1 MHVSIIKVTATT
13 RDFVTLAFLHGLVIC
28 PNSIFKTDFNKW
40 NIITVNMGDFLNQV
54 FTLLTSDSGSLFY
67 HLWLVFAIITAWT
80 LAFMQWRSSGFP
92 QVRRTMF
99 GLGVLFFAQLGLF
112 LLSIFGNGFLNLSI
126 ILPPLERGIML
137 FSLVWMAWLWA
148 FPEPARA
155 ADAGT
160 WLLALLVAAAFG
172 LSIVAYSAQ
181 PAASSYNLTTDD
193 GIWQLGSIGF
203 SVFALFLLLV
213 RRPNG
218 WGNGLAVFLIA
229 FAGHLVYMMIG
240 RTNGD
245 YPGLV
250 RLAYMAAFPI
260 LITLTLRFPTSSTS
274 SIPATTRQ
282 DSSFNGERRRY
293 STDPKTFHALL
304 ALAGESSAD
313 KLSQA
318 ITRAIAQTMLADLCF
333 LIYLTDNKNQMQI
346 ASGYDLIRD
355 ENLEGGSLN
364 KNLIPMLTN
373 ALQRGRPLR
382 LPSSSTS
389 ADIKG
394 LSDLLG
400 LASPGHLMSVP
411 IVTPEKDPIG
421 GILMLSPY
429 SNRLWSAED
438 QAFLANIAISLVPV
452 IQRGQRMT
460 SLEQKGEQA
469 KLALDAAQ
477 SRITDME
484 RRNNDLLKQ
493 MEAVKA
499 DAQAGLAQAENLA
512 ELTRMQEEA
521 QKAIE
526 RLKQEN
532 EDLRAGKGVK
542 GVKGIP
548 NIASNQ
554 VEGELRLTLEEVAR
568 LQNQLA
574 EANMRVIEAEKG
586 SASAHSTEQA
596 EVVAS
601 ISQELRQPMS
611 SIVGYTDLLLG
622 ESVGILGALQRKFVE
637 RIKSSTERIGS
648 LIDDLI
654 QVTTLETGLNELKP
668 EIVDLNL
675 IIDNAMSYTSSQ
687 VREKNI
693 SLHLDLPKNVSTIHA
708 DREALQQILIHLLQN
723 AGAASPLE
731 GTVHLKVQTH
741 AEEGKEYVLIQVSD
755 TGGGISAEDLP
766 RVFTR
771 LYRADNVLIQGVG
784 DTGVGL
790 SIAKTLTEAQ
800 KGRIWV
806 ESEQG
811 VGSTFSVLLPISKN
825 ASGRASE
832 N

>member
-1 MHVSIIKVTATT
+1 MGATLD
-13 RDFVTLAFLHGLVIC
+13 RFFSV
-28 PNSIFKTDFNKW
+28 
-40 NIITVNMGDFLNQV
+40 
-54 FTLLTSDSGSLFY
+54 LTQPEGSLIY
-67 HLWLVFAIITAWT
+67 HLILVFSIAGA
-80 LAFMQWRSSGFP
+80 LQAAFVHWRSSEFP
-92 QVRRTMF
+92 QARRTMF
-99 GLGVLFFAQLGLF
+99 GLGILLIAQILLFMIGGIGIQGFINLPLF
-112 LLSIFGNGFLNLSI
+112 
-126 ILPPLERGIML
+126 LPPLDRAVTL
-137 FSLVWMAWLWA
+137 FSLVWMIWLWA
-148 FPEPARA
+148 FPEPSRP
-155 ADAGT
+155 ADAAT
-160 WLLALLVAAAFG
+160 WLLSLLVMAALG
-172 LSIVAYSAQ
+172 LSLVAYSAE
-181 PAASSYNLTTDD
+181 PSLPPYNRTTYD
-193 GIWQLGSIGF
+193 GIWQLASIGF
-203 SVFALFLLLV
+203 SVFGLFILLV

-218 WGNGLAVFLIA
+218 WGYGMAVFLLS
-229 FAGHLVYMMIG
+229 FAGHLLHMIFG
-240 RTNGD
+240 RVDGD
-245 YPGLV
+245 FPGAV
-250 RLAYMAAFPI
+250 RFAHMAAFPI
-260 LITLTLRFPTSSTS
+260 LMTLPQRFPAPTNTLTTVKQQQDVPTG
-274 SIPATTRQ
+274 
-282 DSSFNGERRRY
+282 GERRRY

-313 KLSQA
+313 KVSEA

-346 ASGYDLIRD
+346 ASGYDLIRE
-355 ENLEGGSLN
+355 ENLEGGSMS
-364 KNLIPMLTN
+364 KTVIPMLTN

-400 LASPGHLMSVP
+400 LTNPGHLLSVP

-421 GILMLSPY
+421 GVLLLSPY

-438 QAFLANIAISLVPV
+438 QAFLANIAISLVPI
-452 IQRGQRMT
+452 IQRGQKMT
-460 SLEQKGEQA
+460 SLEQRGEQT
-469 KLALDAAQ
+469 KQALDVAQ
-477 SRITDME
+477 SRITDLE

-493 MEAVKA
+493 MEAVRA
-499 DAQAGLAQAENLA
+499 DSQEGLAQAENLA
-512 ELTRMQEEA
+512 ELTKMQEEA

-532 EDLRAGKGVK
+532 EELRATKKVK
-542 GVKGIP
+542 GGTSG
-548 NIASNQ
+548 ASAANSVQ
-554 VEGELRLTLEEVAR
+554 IENELRITLEEVAR

-574 EANMRVIEAEKG
+574 EANMRVIEAEK
-586 SASAHSTEQA
+586 STSSAHSTEQA

-637 RIKSSTERIGS
+637 RIKASTERIGA

-654 QVTTLETGLNELKP
+654 QVTTLESGLNELKP
-668 EIVDLNL
+668 EPVDLNV

-693 SLHLDLPKNVSTIHA
+693 SMHLDLPKNVAPIYA

-731 GTVHLKVQTH
+731 GTVHLKVQTK
-741 AEEGKEYVLIQVSD
+741 AEDGKEYVLIQVSD
-755 TGGGISAEDLP
+755 TGGGIPTEDLQ

-771 LYRADNVLIQGVG
+771 LFRADNVLIQGVG

-806 ESEQG
+806 ESEPG
-811 VGSTFSVLLPISKN
+811 VGSTFSVLLPIAKN
-825 ASGRASE
+825 AAMKTAE
-832 N
+832 K

>member
-1 MHVSIIKVTATT
+1 MGASLT
-13 RDFVTLAFLHGLVIC
+13 
-28 PNSIFKTDFNKW
+28 SIFT
-40 NIITVNMGDFLNQV
+40 FL
-54 FTLLTSDSGSLFY
+54 TTSEGSLVY
-67 HLWLVFAIITAWT
+67 HIVLVFAIITT
-80 LAFMQWRSSGFP
+80 LQSAFFHARSSGFP
-92 QVRRTMF
+92 QARRAVF
-99 GLGVLFFAQLGLF
+99 GLGILISAQIALFIFNALAAQVLSLSAF
-112 LLSIFGNGFLNLSI
+112 LPAIDRALT
-126 ILPPLERGIML
+126 L
-137 FSLVWMAWLWA
+137 FSLIWMIWLWA
-148 FPEPARA
+148 FPEPSRI
-155 ADAGT
+155 ADVVT
-160 WLLALLVAAAFG
+160 TLVSLLLAAAFA
-172 LSIVAYSAQ
+172 LTLVTYSLSPSVPFNITYLDTLWQVTSIVT
-181 PAASSYNLTTDD
+181 AAL
-193 GIWQLGSIGF
+193 GI
-203 SVFALFLLLV
+203 LLV
-213 RRPNG
+213 VFRRPNG
-218 WGNGLAVFLIA
+218 WGNGMAVFLLA
-229 FAGHLVYMMIG
+229 LTGHTLHMLFG
-240 RTNGD
+240 RTIPGD
-245 YPGLV
+245 FPGAV
-250 RLAYMAAFPI
+250 RLLYLATAPI
-260 LITLTLRFPTSSTS
+260 LMTLPQRFPAPSSGGTTSVSKTS
-274 SIPATTRQ
+274 APV
-282 DSSFNGERRRY
+282 DERRRY

-304 ALAGESSAD
+304 ALAGESSTD

-333 LIYLTDNKNQMQI
+333 LIYLTDNNNQMQI
-346 ASGYDLIRD
+346 ASGYDLIRE
-355 ENLEGGSLN
+355 ENLDGGSMN
-364 KNLIPMLTN
+364 KNMIPMLTN

-421 GILMLSPY
+421 GVLMLSPY

-438 QAFLANIAISLVPV
+438 QAFLANIALSLVPI

-460 SLEQKGEQA
+460 TLEAKGEQTRQ
-469 KLALDAAQ
+469 ALDIAQ
-477 SRITDME
+477 TRIADME

-499 DAQAGLAQAENLA
+499 DSQEGLAQAEHLVA
-512 ELTRMQEEA
+512 LTKMQEEA

-526 RLKQEN
+526 KLKKEN
-532 EDLRAGKGVK
+532 EDLRAAKD
-542 GVKGIP
+542 VKGIK
-548 NIASNQ
+548 STGTSGGSSKQ
-554 VEGELRLTLEEVAR
+554 MEGELRMTLEEVAR

-586 SASAHSTEQA
+586 VTATRSSEQA

-637 RIKSSTERIGS
+637 RIKSSTERIGT

-654 QVTTLETGLNELKP
+654 QVTTLETGLNEMKP
-668 EIVDLNL
+668 EQVDLNL

-693 SLHLDLPKNVSTIHA
+693 SMHLDLPKNMQPIHA

-723 AGAASPLE
+723 AGSASPME
-731 GTVHLKVQTH
+731 GTVNLTVRTR
-741 AEEGKEYVLIQVSD
+741 AGDGKDYVLIQVTD
-755 TGGGISAEDLP
+755 TGGGISSEDLP

-806 ESEQG
+806 DSKAG
-811 VGSTFSVLLPISKN
+811 VGSSFSVLLPIAK
-825 ASGRASE
+825 ATE
-832 N
+832 K

>member
-1 MHVSIIKVTATT
+1 MGASLT
-13 RDFVTLAFLHGLVIC
+13 
-28 PNSIFKTDFNKW
+28 SIFT
-40 NIITVNMGDFLNQV
+40 FL
-54 FTLLTSDSGSLFY
+54 TTSEGSLVY
-67 HLWLVFAIITAWT
+67 HIVLVFAIITT
-80 LAFMQWRSSGFP
+80 LQSAFFHARSSGFP
-92 QVRRTMF
+92 QARRAVF
-99 GLGVLFFAQLGLF
+99 GLGILISAQIALFIFNALAAQVLSLSAF
-112 LLSIFGNGFLNLSI
+112 LPAIDRALT
-126 ILPPLERGIML
+126 L
-137 FSLVWMAWLWA
+137 FSLIWMIWLWA
-148 FPEPARA
+148 FPEPSRI
-155 ADAGT
+155 ADVVT
-160 WLLALLVAAAFG
+160 TLVSLLLAAAFA
-172 LSIVAYSAQ
+172 LTLVTYSLSPSVPFNITYLDTLWQIASIVTAV
-181 PAASSYNLTTDD
+181 L
-193 GIWQLGSIGF
+193 GI
-203 SVFALFLLLV
+203 LLV
-213 RRPNG
+213 VFRRPNG
-218 WGNGLAVFLIA
+218 WGNGMAVFLLA
-229 FAGHLVYMMIG
+229 LTGHTIHLLFG
-240 RTNGD
+240 RTIPGD
-245 YPGLV
+245 FPGAV
-250 RLAYMAAFPI
+250 RLAYLATAPI
-260 LITLTLRFPTSSTS
+260 LMTLPQRFPSPSGSGTTSVSKTS
-274 SIPATTRQ
+274 APV
-282 DSSFNGERRRY
+282 DERRRY

-304 ALAGESSAD
+304 ALAGESSTD

-333 LIYLTDNKNQMQI
+333 LIYLTDNNNQMQI
-346 ASGYDLIRD
+346 ASGYDLIRE
-355 ENLEGGSLN
+355 ENLDGGSMN
-364 KNLIPMLTN
+364 KNMIPMLTN

-421 GILMLSPY
+421 GVLMLSPY

-438 QAFLANIAISLVPV
+438 QAFLANIALSLVPI

-460 SLEQKGEQA
+460 SLEAKGEQTRQ
-469 KLALDAAQ
+469 ALDIAQ
-477 SRITDME
+477 TRIADME

-499 DAQAGLAQAENLA
+499 DSQEGLAQAEHLVA
-512 ELTRMQEEA
+512 LTKMQEEA

-526 RLKQEN
+526 KLKKEN
-532 EDLRAGKGVK
+532 EELRATKDVK
-542 GVKGIP
+542 GVKSTGT
-548 NIASNQ
+548 SGSSSKQ
-554 VEGELRLTLEEVAR
+554 MEGELRMTLEEVAR

-586 SASAHSTEQA
+586 VTATRSSEQA

-637 RIKSSTERIGS
+637 RIKSSTERIGT

-654 QVTTLETGLNELKP
+654 QVTTLETGLNEMKP
-668 EIVDLNL
+668 EQVDLNL

-693 SLHLDLPKNVSTIHA
+693 SMHLDLPKNMQPIHA

-723 AGAASPLE
+723 AGSASPME
-731 GTVHLKVQTH
+731 GTVNLTVRTR
-741 AEEGKEYVLIQVSD
+741 AEDGKDYVLIQVTD
-755 TGGGISAEDLP
+755 TGGGISSEDLP

-806 ESEQG
+806 DSKAG
-811 VGSTFSVLLPISKN
+811 VGSSFSVLLPIAK
-825 ASGRASE
+825 ATE
-832 N
+832 K